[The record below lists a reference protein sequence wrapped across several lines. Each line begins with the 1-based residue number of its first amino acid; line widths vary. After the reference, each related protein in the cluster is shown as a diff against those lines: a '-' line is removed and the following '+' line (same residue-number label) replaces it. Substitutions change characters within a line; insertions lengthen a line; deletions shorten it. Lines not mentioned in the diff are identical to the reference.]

1 MKRIIAVAL
10 LALVVLSGCASNS
23 VMKPKKVVFA
33 DAAQGEYG
41 TGAEIDSTISLI
53 GSRQLLSPEQS
64 ESEPAKTV
72 TIQGKEYTGKHY
84 SVYLSPFYNGD
95 CDEYKCDLENGA
107 LYFFVDRAYGEVVY
121 YSFMYNDAEK
131 GEMTY
136 EACKDIADSALREA
150 SVTGEYI
157 HDPFNETNYTDSSG
171 CYSFVYYRTM
181 EGFAVY
187 EMIKIS
193 VSSKNGQ
200 IVRYTLADNH
210 MLDGI
215 GHISYDEAS
224 CKKAV
229 EDYAADHADKLSANG
244 KKCEY
249 EIAAAYFARLK
260 DGSCGVIYYVYY
272 KQHAGAEAPDRYNMA
287 EKLFVELE

>member
-53 GSRQLLSPEQS
+53 GSRQLLSPEQI

-72 TIQGKEYTGKHY
+72 TIQGKEFTGKLT
-84 SVYLSPFYNGD
+84 SVYFSPFYNGD
-95 CDEYKCDLENGA
+95 CNEYKCDFEGGT
-107 LYFFVDRAYGEVVY
+107 LYFFVDRTYGETVY
-121 YSFMYNDAEK
+121 YNFMYNDVSK
-131 GEMTY
+131 GEMSY

-157 HDPFNETNYTDSSG
+157 HDPFNETNYTDSFG
-171 CYSFVYYRTM
+171 CYNFVYHRVM
-181 EGFAVY
+181 DGFAVFD
-187 EMIKIS
+187 MFKIS
-193 VSSKNGQ
+193 VSSESGQ
-200 IVRYTLADNH
+200 IIRFSRADRH
-210 MLDGI
+210 MLDGTER
-215 GHISYDEAS
+215 ISYDTAS
-224 CKKAV
+224 CRKAV
-229 EDYAADHADKLSANG
+229 DDYAADHADKLSANG